1 VGGPSPPRTPVAQTL
16 RRLEAEVQ
24 QTQKQYEELK
34 KLLETSQAEIKAL
47 KAELDALKRKGPKAA
62 P

>member
-1 VGGPSPPRTPVAQTL
+1 VAQTL
-16 RRLEAEVQ
+16 VRLEAEVR

-47 KAELDALKRKGPKAA
+47 KAGLDALKGKIPKAA